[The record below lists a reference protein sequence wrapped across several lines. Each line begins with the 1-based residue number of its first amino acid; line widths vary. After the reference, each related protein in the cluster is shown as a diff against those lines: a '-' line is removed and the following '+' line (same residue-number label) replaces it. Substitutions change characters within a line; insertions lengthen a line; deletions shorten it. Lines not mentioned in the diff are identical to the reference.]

1 MDSITNNITKSEI
14 NYGIIS
20 MRHTDGTYTFFQTLP
35 ERFTVNLR
43 GKELLNR
50 KVISNKLWI
59 GYTKMRQFEVNETIQ
74 ISKNGTIV
82 SIN

>member
-1 MDSITNNITKSEI
+1 MDSISHNITKSEI

>member
-1 MDSITNNITKSEI
+1 MDSISHNITKSEI

-59 GYTKMRQFEVNETIQ
+59 GYTKKRQFEVNETIQ